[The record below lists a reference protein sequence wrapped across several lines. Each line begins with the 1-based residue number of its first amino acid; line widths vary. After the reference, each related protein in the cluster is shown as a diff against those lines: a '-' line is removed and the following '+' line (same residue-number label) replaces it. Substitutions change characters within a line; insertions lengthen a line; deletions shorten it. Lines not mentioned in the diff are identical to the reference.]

1 MAESGKFEPLVLLGE
16 LNDALTKQ
24 IMKISL
30 GV

>member
-1 MAESGKFEPLVLLGE
+1 MAKAEKFEPLVLGE